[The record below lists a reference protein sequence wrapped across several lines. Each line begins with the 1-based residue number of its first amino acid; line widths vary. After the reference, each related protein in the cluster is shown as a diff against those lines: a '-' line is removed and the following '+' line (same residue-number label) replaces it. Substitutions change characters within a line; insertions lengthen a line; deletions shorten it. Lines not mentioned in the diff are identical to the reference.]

1 MPRTRRCAFC
11 EARTALP
18 FYRYAEARWRCL
30 RAFGA
35 RGRKVKELVAC
46 PRHVAEFERAVREF
60 QEEVEDSKAGIPPA
74 EQWGSLLADS

>member
-1 MPRTRRCAFC
+1 MPRIRRCAFC
-11 EARTALP
+11 EARTAIP

-60 QEEVEDSKAGIPPA
+60 QDEIEDSQKGIKPA
-74 EQWGSLLADS
+74 RCWGPLGSDP

>member
-46 PRHVAEFERAVREF
+46 PRHNTEFERAAREF
-60 QEEVEDSKAGIPPA
+60 RDEIEDVQMGMAPA
-74 EQWGSLLADS
+74 ERWGPLAGAP